1 MLSKRLK
8 KAKKQK
14 PCLVRLQIR
23 VVKYKK
29 YYSIHWKVVKYPDQC
44 QKLSNNHLSK
54 AEFRGPFSAENY
66 LILPYLITS
75 FDCTII
81 TLPNIS
87 CRVLNVKPQTDTVF
101 FVEENIR
108 LKWVSLPYFSQLHI
122 LEWPSC
128 TDFRLVIC

>member
-1 MLSKRLK
+1 MLSKSLK
-8 KAKKQK
+8 KTEEQK
-14 PCLVRLQIR
+14 SCLVQLQIR
-23 VVKYKK
+23 AEKYKK
-29 YYSIHWKVVKYPDQC
+29 YYSTHWMVVKIPDHS
-44 QKLSNNHLSK
+44 QKLSNNQLSK
-54 AEFRGPFSAENY
+54 AKFRGPFWAKNF
-66 LILPYLITS
+66 LILPCLITS

-87 CRVLNVKPQTDTVF
+87 CRVLNIKPQTDTVF